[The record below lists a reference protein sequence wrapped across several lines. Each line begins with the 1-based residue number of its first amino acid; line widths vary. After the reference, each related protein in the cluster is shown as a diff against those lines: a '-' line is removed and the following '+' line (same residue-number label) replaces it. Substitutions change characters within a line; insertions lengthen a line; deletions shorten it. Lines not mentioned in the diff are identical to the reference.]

1 MTPKTTTT
9 TALILATFALVGLM
23 TTGAVVPAAF
33 AQVPD
38 LDDLLGDDNG
48 GTEET
53 ETETTTQSGDQ
64 SETNVQSNSIDQD
77 QTAAINEE
85 IASGEGS
92 SVSSEPESEAESTTK
107 TKSKDGSTPIPGTS
121 TSDSSATSDV
131 SNTGTIGQNQE
142 LNDATQ
148 VNSNEFGGD
157 ESRAAVVGFDF
168 EFEQS
173 VEESV
178 EEQPPEEPP
187 AEDTITV
194 CVEIVG
200 EEPETQEVNLAG
212 LQELIDDQAEGD
224 LEFTFGACEVE

>member
-1 MTPKTTTT
+1 MPYKGYKCTNITQMATKTATT
-9 TALILATFALVGLM
+9 TALILATFALVGLL
-23 TTGAVVPAAF
+23 TTGAAVPSAF
-33 AQVPD
+33 AQAVD
-38 LDDLLGDDNG
+38 ENGSSETGFLDDLLGLDDGNG

-53 ETETTTQSGDQ
+53 ETETETTEQSGDQ
-64 SETNVQSNSIDQD
+64 SETNVQTNQIDQD

-85 IASGEGS
+85 IGSGEGS
-92 SVSSEPESEAESTTK
+92 EVSSDAESDAESTTK
-107 TKSKDGSTPIPGTS
+107 TKSKSGSTPIPGTS

-173 VEESV
+173 VEEELNLV
-178 EEQPPEEPP
+178 
-187 AEDTITV
+187 
-194 CVEIVG
+194 
-200 EEPETQEVNLAG
+200 EPEPTPVDNNGPTALLDG
-212 LQELIDDQAEGD
+212 LL
-224 LEFTFGACEVE
+224 

>member
-1 MTPKTTTT
+1 MATKTTT
-9 TALILATFALVGLM
+9 TALILAAFALVGLL

-33 AQVPD
+33 AQVAD
-38 LDDLLGDDNG
+38 ENGSSATGFLDDLLGLDNGNG

-53 ETETTTQSGDQ
+53 ETETETTEQSGDQ

-92 SVSSEPESEAESTTK
+92 EVESDAESEAESTYK

-121 TSDSSATSDV
+121 TSDSSAASDV
-131 SNTGTIGQNQE
+131 GNTGTIGQNQE

-173 VEESV
+173 EELEVVEE
-178 EEQPPEEPP
+178 EPTP
-187 AEDTITV
+187 VVDNNGPTV
-194 CVEIVG
+194 
-200 EEPETQEVNLAG
+200 LDG
-212 LQELIDDQAEGD
+212 LL
-224 LEFTFGACEVE
+224 